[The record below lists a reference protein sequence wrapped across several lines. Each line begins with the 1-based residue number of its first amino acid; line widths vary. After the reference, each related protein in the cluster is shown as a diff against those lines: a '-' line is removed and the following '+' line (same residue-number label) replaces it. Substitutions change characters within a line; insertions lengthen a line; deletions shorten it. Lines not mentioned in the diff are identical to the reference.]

1 MEGFFSDPATWVAV
15 AFVIFVAVLGRKI
28 FKAATTALDKRTA
41 QIRHDL
47 DEAARLREEA
57 AALLASYQS
66 KSREAEQEAQAIVAH
81 AREEAERRL
90 ADAQQEVAGA
100 LARRRQQALDNIARA
115 EAQAVQEVREQA
127 VDLALKATRK
137 LLADNLTEARDA
149 KLVAD
154 AIAEVGKK
162 LH

>member
-1 MEGFFSDPATWVAV
+1 MGEFLSNPETWVAV
-15 AFVIFVAVLGRKI
+15 AFVIFVTVLGRKI
-28 FKAATTALDKRTA
+28 FKAVTGALDKRTA
-41 QIRHDL
+41 QIKHDL

-57 AALLASYQS
+57 AQLLVSYQN
-66 KSREAEQEAQAIVAH
+66 KGREAEQEAQGIVAH

-90 ADAQQEVAGA
+90 TEAEQELVGS
-100 LARRRQQALDNIARA
+100 LARRRQQALENIARA

-137 LLADNLTEARDA
+137 LIADNLTEARDA
-149 KLVAD
+149 KLVAE
-154 AIAEVGKK
+154 AIAGVGKK

>member
-1 MEGFFSDPATWVAV
+1 MGEFLSNPETWVAV
-15 AFVIFVAVLGRKI
+15 AFVIFVVVLGRKI
-28 FKAATTALDKRTA
+28 AKAVAGALDKRTA
-41 QIRHDL
+41 QIERDL
-47 DEAARLREEA
+47 GEAARLREEA
-57 AALLASYQS
+57 AALLASYQA
-66 KSREAEQEAQAIVAH
+66 KQREAEQEAQGIVVH
-81 AREEAERRL
+81 AREEAERLVSDAEQEL
-90 ADAQQEVAGA
+90 ATA
-100 LARRRQQALDNIARA
+100 LARRRQQALEKIARA

-137 LLADNLTEARDA
+137 LIAENLTEARDA